1 MARHRLW
8 TAGDEQSKSGGC
20 TAFWKRGERARRGEG
35 GSKVIDASRGAPQ
48 WLLCHRARKPST
60 CSPTGPGPWDPIY
73 HHGHVRK
80 QHGYKENEVSS
91 SHKQIR
97 RIGTVR
103 DIKINTNT
111 SNLRVTNIIGSAG
124 HTYSVIC
131 IDLVLTLTRQMCA
144 SFLCKGTQSWKD

>member
-1 MARHRLW
+1 MNS
-8 TAGDEQSKSGGC
+8 QSQEAVQLSE
-20 TAFWKRGERARRGEG
+20 RGEKEQGEG
-35 GSKVIDASRGAPQ
+35 REDQKRSSSREAPQ
-48 WLLCHRARKPST
+48 WLLCHPARKPST

-97 RIGTVR
+97 RIGTIR